1 MCLVIGFRS
10 PAGEIVVSSAAA
22 PSPNTA
28 ATTPEAGSRDV
39 RNAHRCA
46 TLRNE
51 GRNLGKEPTWQAP
64 AAPSIA
70 IIEEDREEAQAWW
83 PGGLKLSPLE

>member
-1 MCLVIGFRS
+1 MCLVIAFRS

-46 TLRNE
+46 SQRATRE
-51 GRNLGKEPTWQAP
+51 GTEGLPTWQAP

-83 PGGLKLSPLE
+83 PGGLKHTL